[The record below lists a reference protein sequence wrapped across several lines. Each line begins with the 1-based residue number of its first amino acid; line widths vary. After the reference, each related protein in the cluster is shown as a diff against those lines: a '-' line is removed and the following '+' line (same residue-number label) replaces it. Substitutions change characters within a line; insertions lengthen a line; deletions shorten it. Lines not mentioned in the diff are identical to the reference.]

1 MESWPILLDRTQV
14 TKPQV
19 ESWPTPLD
27 RTNTS
32 NHEKPAH
39 NSWRERCQSDGKH
52 NQLKTVN
59 NEHITPETPMLQRE
73 PLVTVKLSVFIKL
86 SVKREH
92 SSTPN
97 PATQNVLS
105 IVMLWNGSAEE
116 LGQNSGFVLGG
127 PVAWMGCRKLT
138 EGEKQSLS
146 QPCKLYCNLYQIVSN
161 QISTSNYFTTEVVY
175 AVAFNI
181 WLLLVDSSTSE

>member
-1 MESWPILLDRTQV
+1 
-14 TKPQV
+14 
-19 ESWPTPLD
+19 
-27 RTNTS
+27 
-32 NHEKPAH
+32 
-39 NSWRERCQSDGKH
+39 
-52 NQLKTVN
+52 
-59 NEHITPETPMLQRE
+59 MLQRE

-127 PVAWMGCRKLT
+127 PVA
-138 EGEKQSLS
+138 
-146 QPCKLYCNLYQIVSN
+146 
-161 QISTSNYFTTEVVY
+161 
-175 AVAFNI
+175 
-181 WLLLVDSSTSE
+181 